1 MYAPNGNT
9 APKGLRGW
17 WASPPRSGLQ
27 RIISPWE
34 YRHLRAWA
42 GVCMA
47 SGVVLAGLGAVT
59 LSFGG
64 NDWKTYGWT
73 MVFLA
78 LAAAQF
84 SFTYWELTIARSASP
99 RT

>member
-1 MYAPNGNT
+1 MT
-9 APKGLRGW
+9 AQNDSTAAKGVRGW
-17 WASPPRSGLQ
+17 WASPSRSGLQ

-42 GVCMA
+42 GVRIA
-47 SGVVLAGLGAVT
+47 SAVALVGLGAVT
-59 LSFGG
+59 LAFGG
-64 NDWKTYGWT
+64 NDGKTYGWAT
-73 MVFLA
+73 AFLA

-84 SFTYWELTIARSASP
+84 WFASWELTIARSASA